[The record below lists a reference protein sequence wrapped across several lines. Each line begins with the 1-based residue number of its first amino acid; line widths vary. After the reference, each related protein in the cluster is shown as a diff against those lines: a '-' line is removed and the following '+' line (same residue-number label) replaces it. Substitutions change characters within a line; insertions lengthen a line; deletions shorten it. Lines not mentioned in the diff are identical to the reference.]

1 MKDEGNASVREYE
14 AQDEAPVI
22 SSTTDAHKD

>member
-14 AQDEAPVI
+14 TQDEAPVI
-22 SSTTDAHKD
+22 SSTTDAHKG